1 MKQHLAG
8 GVMSSCG
15 DSDGIPQIYSS
26 QEGRKSKLLLPEEE
40 PEDADMLEIGIE
52 GAVTHH
58 YGGAGSSDMDI
69 DEDEFNG
76 LSKLKSRKSS
86 PIKRLLQ
93 DVDICL
99 INFFECIEHARLA
112 DEQGEEAL
120 HSDREDEPSSS
131 AAVDTAAPLKTEAP
145 HLASSQNPAANF
157 QCSGQETY

>member
-1 MKQHLAG
+1 MKPQLAG
-8 GVMSSCG
+8 GVMSSC
-15 DSDGIPQIYSS
+15 DSDGIPQIFSS

-112 DEQGEEAL
+112 DEQGEQVP
-120 HSDREDEPSSS
+120 HSDRDDELSSS
-131 AAVDTAAPLKTEAP
+131 AAVDPAAPLKTEATQ
-145 HLASSQNPAANF
+145 HAASQNLAANL

>member
-1 MKQHLAG
+1 MKQHLTG

-15 DSDGIPQIYSS
+15 DSDGIPQIFSS

-58 YGGAGSSDMDI
+58 YGGAGNSDMDI
-69 DEDEFNG
+69 DEDEFNC
-76 LSKLKSRKSS
+76 LTKLKSRRSS

-112 DEQGEEAL
+112 DDQAEAVPD
-120 HSDREDEPSSS
+120 SDREDESS
-131 AAVDTAAPLKTEAP
+131 AVDAPLKTEVP
-145 HLASSQNPAANF
+145 HQLAAASQNPAANF

>member
-15 DSDGIPQIYSS
+15 DSDGIPQIFSS

-93 DVDICL
+93 DVDICGVD
-99 INFFECIEHARLA
+99 R
-112 DEQGEEAL
+112 
-120 HSDREDEPSSS
+120 RED
-131 AAVDTAAPLKTEAP
+131 V
-145 HLASSQNPAANF
+145 
-157 QCSGQETY
+157 SGQDLAGLELTGQFLLVKADNTGGVSVLRVAQPGVYQL